1 MNKTAMEF
9 AFDLAAACD
18 EELRVYRHSNTSRG
32 VAADGESKRF
42 VIEDYREGYGSGAT
56 AEEAALSF
64 LRSRLT
70 RLEERLVR
78 HRHQL
83 KNMEA
88 ERAQIPEAYPQFE
101 DVVE

>member
-9 AFDLAAACD
+9 AFDLACQFD
-18 EELRVYRHSNTSRG
+18 EELRVYRHTNERRSRSLEMP
-32 VAADGESKRF
+32 VKEF

-83 KNMEA
+83 KNMET
-88 ERAQIPEAYPQFE
+88 ERAQILEAYPQFE

>member
-1 MNKTAMEF
+1 MSKTAMEF
-9 AFDLAAACD
+9 AFDLAHTFD
-18 EELRVYRHSNTSRG
+18 EELRVYRHTKERQTRSH
-32 VAADGESKRF
+32 ESPVLEF

-64 LRSRLT
+64 IRSRLT

-88 ERAQIPEAYPQFE
+88 ERAQILEAYPQFE